1 MALILPY
8 SACNTEEDY
17 YGPLKLGCC
26 EGRNA
31 TETRKK
37 GKCKMNAYSSH
48 LVFFLLLSPELWLE
62 DKCRARG
69 MDLPSIA
76 VLKAG
81 YSWWNSGALQVGF
94 FPLCFWI
101 LNVPTASPAL
111 LFILQSG
118 LPVFFVWSWW
128 DSSAEVFF
136 PVHAAPALHKLLVH
150 EVCPQMSPNNKSIA
164 SCSAPGYTKARNQYV
179 LFKGKEGGEVSVAV
193 VLSAFPSDLISSVEL
208 LD

>member
-118 LPVFFVWSWW
+118 LPMFFCVILVRLFCWG
-128 DSSAEVFF
+128 FF
-136 PVHAAPALHKLLVH
+136 FLFMLPQHYINSLCMKFVHKWVQTTNP
-150 EVCPQMSPNNKSIA
+150 
-164 SCSAPGYTKARNQYV
+164 
-179 LFKGKEGGEVSVAV
+179 
-193 VLSAFPSDLISSVEL
+193 
-208 LD
+208 

>member
-1 MALILPY
+1 MALILPF
-8 SACNTEEDY
+8 SACNTEVY
-17 YGPLKLGCC
+17 HGPLKLGRC
-26 EGRNA
+26 EDRNA

-37 GKCKMNAYSSH
+37 RKCKMNAYSSH

-128 DSSAEVFF
+128 DSSAEFF
-136 PVHAAPALHKLLVH
+136 FLFMLPQHYINSLCMKFVHKWVQTTNP
-150 EVCPQMSPNNKSIA
+150 
-164 SCSAPGYTKARNQYV
+164 
-179 LFKGKEGGEVSVAV
+179 
-193 VLSAFPSDLISSVEL
+193 
-208 LD
+208 